1 MSHCL
6 VNATAADERMPDIEM
21 QAKELTKLQMQ
32 QWFDWMDRILEVHR
46 SNFVLREATPPKIEK
61 HKSVL
66 KLAIRTC
73 HLINALIADPDFNEP
88 DLVSRLQIRI
98 RQLQYAY
105 SLVDDSKL
113 SEEEAEQLLQRLFP
127 E

>member
-1 MSHCL
+1 MSHYL
-6 VNATAADERMPDIEM
+6 VNASAAGERMPDIEV
-21 QAKELTKLQMQ
+21 QAKELTRLQMQ
-32 QWFDWMDRILEVHR
+32 QWFDWMDRILDVHQ
-46 SNFVLREATPPKIEK
+46 SNLVLREATPPEIDK
-61 HKSVL
+61 HKGVL
-66 KLAIRTC
+66 KLALRTC
-73 HLINALIADPDFNEP
+73 HLMNALIADPDFNEP

-113 SEEEAEQLLQRLFP
+113 SEEEAEQLLQRVFP